1 MPTPPDKA
9 QAAST
14 DNTRP
19 RLLRRQRTGQR
30 PTVAQVRRRRLGVVG
45 SLAGIVAVLILLLA
59 SAGGDATNQPTNLST
74 SASPPAAG
82 YELELEAARHAIRTA
97 GYTP

>member
-1 MPTPPDKA
+1 
-9 QAAST
+9 
-14 DNTRP
+14 
-19 RLLRRQRTGQR
+19 
-30 PTVAQVRRRRLGVVG
+30 
-45 SLAGIVAVLILLLA
+45 VLILLLA
-59 SAGGDATNQPTNLST
+59 SAGDDATNQPTNLST